1 MKLKTYRILYT
12 ISLII
17 CTLATIAG
25 GIFLIFSI
33 INEWNDK
40 SDNVILCL
48 CFLVLLVFNMFQVYS
63 LIHSFKNG
71 SIFFRNIIENSEKNL
86 NTGLLLFTNLL
97 LVLMIGLFVYSILL
111 ALGFDIPFSTFALAN
126 DFLISCFSL
135 MAIVNLIF
143 FDLYILVYDQ
153 ED

>member
-1 MKLKTYRILYT
+1 MVTNSMRTDTEYFAR
-12 ISLII
+12 
-17 CTLATIAG
+17 CND
-25 GIFLIFSI
+25 SI
-33 INEWNDK
+33 ILSQLIRSE
-40 SDNVILCL
+40 
-48 CFLVLLVFNMFQVYS
+48 VYS

-97 LVLMIGLFVYSILL
+97 LVLMIGLFIYSILL

-143 FDLYILVYDQ
+143 FDLYVLVYDQ